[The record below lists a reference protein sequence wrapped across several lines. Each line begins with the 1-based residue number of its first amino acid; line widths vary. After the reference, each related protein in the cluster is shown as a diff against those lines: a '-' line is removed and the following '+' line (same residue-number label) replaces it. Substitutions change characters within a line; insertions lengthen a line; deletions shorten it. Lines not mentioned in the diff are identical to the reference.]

1 MCDVTKAMLRGKF
14 ITLDTYI
21 RKEES
26 SQINDL
32 NINLRKVEKENKLK
46 CKINGSKEMIKIRN
60 KKKKKKPKYR
70 EKFIK

>member
-46 CKINGSKEMIKIRN
+46 CEINGRKEMIKIRN
-60 KKKKKKPKYR
+60 KKKKKTKYR

>member
-46 CKINGSKEMIKIRN
+46 CKINGRKEMIKIRN
-60 KKKKKKPKYR
+60 KKKKKKQNI
-70 EKFIK
+70 EKNS

>member
-46 CKINGSKEMIKIRN
+46 CKINGRKEMIKIRN
-60 KKKKKKPKYR
+60 KKKKKTKYR